1 MEVLIKGLEYAV
13 TQDDERRVLRGASI
27 LIKDGVIED
36 VGDVKGPVDEVIDG
50 SGMVAI
56 PGLINTHSHIPMTL
70 LRGVADDMDLF
81 PWLQEKIWPME
92 SHLRP
97 DHIRAGTALGVLEAV
112 RTGTTTI
119 FDMYF
124 FEDVVAEVLS
134 DLGMRGVLSEAIID
148 FGTPEC
154 KDVDECMALAD
165 QFIRKWRDH
174 PLIEPGYGPHAPY
187 TVSPER
193 MREISE
199 KAEENGSTIQIH
211 LAETE
216 REVSDIKEKYGKG
229 AIELAHESGILGDRT
244 VAAHVVWPSQRE
256 IALLRE
262 TSTLVS
268 HNPVSNLK
276 LASGISPV
284 PDLVEKGVR
293 VSLGTDGPASNNTLD
308 MFETMKVTAL
318 IHKVSR
324 KDPKA
329 IPAQMALDMATRIPG
344 DFLRWRIG
352 RICKGYRG
360 DIVLLNVK
368 VPWWVPLHSVVSHLV
383 YSARSTDVE
392 YVLIEGEV
400 ILKNGKFT
408 KRDEEDIF
416 AEAERASL
424 DLLEKS
430 GVKSLLKGV
439 E

>member
-1 MEVLIKGLEYAV
+1 MEVLIKGLDYVV

-27 LIKDGVIED
+27 LIKDGEIEE
-36 VGDVKGPVDEVIDG
+36 VGHVGGPADEVIDG
-50 SGMVAI
+50 RGMIAI

-97 DHIRAGTALGVLEAV
+97 DHIRAGTTLGVLEAV

-134 DLGMRGVLSEAIID
+134 RLGMRGVLSEAIID

-154 KDVDECMALAD
+154 KEVDECMALAD
-165 QFIRKWRDH
+165 RLVRKWRDH

-187 TVSPER
+187 TVSPEN
-193 MREISE
+193 MEEISNRAKE
-199 KAEENGSTIQIH
+199 SGSVIQIH

-216 REVSDIKEKYGKG
+216 KEVAEVRDKYGKG
-229 AIELAHESGILGDRT
+229 PIELAHESGVLGSRT
-244 VAAHVVWPSQRE
+244 VAAHVVWPSRE
-256 IALLRE
+256 EISLLRE

-284 PDLVEKGVR
+284 PELVSGGVR

-324 KDPKA
+324 RDPKA
-329 IPAQMALDMATRIPG
+329 VPAQMALDMATRIPG
-344 DFLRWRIG
+344 DFVRWKVG
-352 RICKGYRG
+352 RICEGYRG
-360 DIVLLNVK
+360 DIVLLNVR

-383 YSARSTDVE
+383 YSARSTDVR
-392 YVLIEGEV
+392 YVLIDGEV
-400 ILKNGKFT
+400 ILEDGRFT
-408 KRDEEDIF
+408 KGDEEEVF
-416 AEAERASL
+416 AEAEKASL

-430 GVKSLLKGV
+430 GVGSLLKGV
-439 E
+439 N

>member
-1 MEVLIKGLEYAV
+1 MEVLIKGLDYVV

-27 LIKDGVIED
+27 LIKDGEIEE
-36 VGDVKGPVDEVIDG
+36 VGHVGGPADEVIDG
-50 SGMVAI
+50 RGMIAI

-97 DHIRAGTALGVLEAV
+97 DHIRAGTTLGVLEAV

-134 DLGMRGVLSEAIID
+134 RLGMRGVLSEAIID

-154 KDVDECMALAD
+154 KEVDECMALAD
-165 QFIRKWRDH
+165 RLVRKWRDH

-187 TVSPER
+187 TVSPEN
-193 MREISE
+193 MEEISNRAKE
-199 KAEENGSTIQIH
+199 SGSVIQIH

-216 REVSDIKEKYGKG
+216 KEVAEVRDKYGKG
-229 AIELAHESGILGDRT
+229 PIELAHESGVLGSRT
-244 VAAHVVWPSQRE
+244 VAAHVVWPSRE
-256 IALLRE
+256 EISLLRE

-284 PDLVEKGVR
+284 PELVSGGVR

-324 KDPKA
+324 RDPKA
-329 IPAQMALDMATRIPG
+329 VPAQMALDMATRIPG
-344 DFLRWRIG
+344 DFVRWKVG
-352 RICKGYRG
+352 RICEGYRG
-360 DIVLLNVK
+360 DIVLLNVR

-383 YSARSTDVE
+383 YSARSTDVR
-392 YVLIEGEV
+392 YVLIDGEV
-400 ILKNGKFT
+400 ILEDGRFIKG
-408 KRDEEDIF
+408 DEEEIF
-416 AEAERASL
+416 AEAEKASL

-430 GVKSLLKGV
+430 GVGSLLKGV
-439 E
+439 N

>member
-1 MEVLIKGLEYAV
+1 MEVLIKGLDYVV

-27 LIKDGVIED
+27 LIKDGEIEE
-36 VGDVKGPVDEVIDG
+36 VGHVGGPADEVIDG
-50 SGMVAI
+50 RGMIAI

-97 DHIRAGTALGVLEAV
+97 DHIRAGTTLGVLEAV

-134 DLGMRGVLSEAIID
+134 RLGMRGVLSEAIID

-154 KDVDECMALAD
+154 KEVDECMALAD
-165 QFIRKWRDH
+165 RLVRKWRDH

-187 TVSPER
+187 TVSPEN
-193 MREISE
+193 MEEISNRAKE
-199 KAEENGSTIQIH
+199 SGSVIQIH

-216 REVSDIKEKYGKG
+216 KEVAEVRDKYGKG
-229 AIELAHESGILGDRT
+229 PIELAHESGVLGSRT
-244 VAAHVVWPSQRE
+244 VAAHVVWPSRE
-256 IALLRE
+256 EISLLRE

-284 PDLVEKGVR
+284 PELVGGGVR

-324 KDPKA
+324 RDPKA
-329 IPAQMALDMATRIPG
+329 VPAQMALDMATRIPG
-344 DFLRWRIG
+344 DFVRWKVG
-352 RICKGYRG
+352 RICEGYRG
-360 DIVLLNVK
+360 DIVLLNVR

-383 YSARSTDVE
+383 YSARSTDVR
-392 YVLIEGEV
+392 YVLIDGEV
-400 ILKNGKFT
+400 ILEDGRFIKG
-408 KRDEEDIF
+408 DEEEIF
-416 AEAERASL
+416 AEAEKASL

-430 GVKSLLKGV
+430 GVGSLLKGV
-439 E
+439 N

>member
-1 MEVLIKGLEYAV
+1 LEVLIKGLKYVV
-13 TQDDERRVLRGASI
+13 TQDDERRILRGASI
-27 LIKDGVIED
+27 LIKDGMIEE
-36 VGDVKGPVDEVIDG
+36 VGDVKGPVDDVING
-50 SGMVAI
+50 SDMVAI

-124 FEDVVAEVLS
+124 YEDVIAEVLS
-134 DLGMRGVLSEAIID
+134 NLGMRGVLSEAIID

-154 KDVDECMALAD
+154 KDVDECMVLAD
-165 QFIRKWRDH
+165 QFVQRWRDH

-187 TVSPER
+187 TVSPDR

-199 KAEENGSTIQIH
+199 KARDSGSIIQIH

-216 REVSDIKEKYGKG
+216 KEVSDIKERFGKG
-229 AIELAHESGILGDRT
+229 AIELASESGILGNRT
-244 VAAHVVWPSQRE
+244 VAAHVVWPDQRE
-256 IALLRE
+256 IALLAE

-284 PDLVEKGVR
+284 PELTRNGVK

-308 MFETMKVTAL
+308 MFETMKVAAL
-318 IHKVSR
+318 IHKVSEG
-324 KDPKA
+324 DPKA
-329 IPAQMALDMATRIPG
+329 MPAQMVLDMATRIPG
-344 DFLRWRIG
+344 DFLRWKIG

-360 DIVLLNVK
+360 DIVLLDVK
-368 VPWWVPLHSVVSHLV
+368 VPWWVPLHSVVSHLI
-383 YSARSTDVE
+383 YSARSTDVR
-392 YVLIEGEV
+392 YVFINGEMV
-400 ILKNGKFT
+400 LENGKFA
-408 KRDEEDIF
+408 KEDEETIF
-416 AEAERASL
+416 TEAEKSSL

-430 GVKSLLKGV
+430 GVESLLKGMD
-439 E
+439 

>member
-1 MEVLIKGLEYAV
+1 MEVLIKGLDYVV

-27 LIKDGVIED
+27 LIKDGEIEE
-36 VGDVKGPVDEVIDG
+36 VGHVGGPADEVIDG
-50 SGMVAI
+50 RGMIAI

-97 DHIRAGTALGVLEAV
+97 DHIRAGTTLGVLEAV

-134 DLGMRGVLSEAIID
+134 RLGMRGVLSEAIID

-154 KDVDECMALAD
+154 KEVDECMALAD
-165 QFIRKWRDH
+165 RLVRKWRDH

-187 TVSPER
+187 TVSPEN
-193 MREISE
+193 MEEISNRAKE
-199 KAEENGSTIQIH
+199 SGSVIQIH

-216 REVSDIKEKYGKG
+216 KEVAEVRDRYGKG
-229 AIELAHESGILGDRT
+229 PIELAHESGVLGSRT
-244 VAAHVVWPSQRE
+244 VAAHVVWPSRE
-256 IALLRE
+256 EISLLRE

-284 PDLVEKGVR
+284 PELVSGGVR

-324 KDPKA
+324 RDPKA
-329 IPAQMALDMATRIPG
+329 VPAQMALDMATRIPG
-344 DFLRWRIG
+344 DFVRWKVG
-352 RICKGYRG
+352 RICEGYRG
-360 DIVLLNVK
+360 DIVLLNVR

-383 YSARSTDVE
+383 YSARSTDVR
-392 YVLIEGEV
+392 YVLIDGEV
-400 ILKNGKFT
+400 ILEDGRFIKG
-408 KRDEEDIF
+408 DEEEIF
-416 AEAERASL
+416 AEAEKASL

-430 GVKSLLKGV
+430 GVGSLLKGV
-439 E
+439 N

>member
-1 MEVLIKGLEYAV
+1 MEVLIKGLDYVV

-27 LIKDGVIED
+27 LIKDGEIEE
-36 VGDVKGPVDEVIDG
+36 VGHVGGPADEVIDG
-50 SGMVAI
+50 RGMIAI

-97 DHIRAGTALGVLEAV
+97 DHIRAGTTLGVLEAV

-134 DLGMRGVLSEAIID
+134 RLGMRGVLSEAIID

-154 KDVDECMALAD
+154 KEVDECMVLAD
-165 QFIRKWRDH
+165 RLVRKWRDH

-187 TVSPER
+187 TVSPEN
-193 MREISE
+193 MEEISNRAKE
-199 KAEENGSTIQIH
+199 SGSVIQIH

-216 REVSDIKEKYGKG
+216 KEVAEVRDKYGKG
-229 AIELAHESGILGDRT
+229 PIELAHESGVLGSRT
-244 VAAHVVWPSQRE
+244 VAAHVVWPSRE
-256 IALLRE
+256 EISLLRE

-284 PDLVEKGVR
+284 PELVSGGVR

-324 KDPKA
+324 RDPKA
-329 IPAQMALDMATRIPG
+329 VPAQMALDMATRIPG
-344 DFLRWRIG
+344 DFVRWKVG
-352 RICKGYRG
+352 RICEGYRG
-360 DIVLLNVK
+360 DIVLLNVR

-383 YSARSTDVE
+383 YSARSTDVR
-392 YVLIEGEV
+392 YVLIDGEV
-400 ILKNGKFT
+400 ILEDGRFIKG
-408 KRDEEDIF
+408 DEEEIF
-416 AEAERASL
+416 AEAEKASL

-430 GVKSLLKGV
+430 GVGSLLKGV
-439 E
+439 N

>member
-1 MEVLIKGLEYAV
+1 MEVLVKGLDYVV
-13 TQDDERRVLRGASI
+13 TQDNERRVLRGASI
-27 LIKDGVIED
+27 LIKDGEIEE
-36 VGDVKGPVDEVIDG
+36 VGHVEGPADEVIEG
-50 SGMVAI
+50 RGMIAI

-97 DHIRAGTALGVLEAV
+97 DHIRAGTTLGVLEAV

-134 DLGMRGVLSEAIID
+134 RLGMRGVLSEAIID

-154 KDVDECMALAD
+154 KEVSECMTLAD
-165 QFIRKWRDH
+165 RLVRKWRDH

-187 TVSPER
+187 TVSPEN
-193 MREISE
+193 MEEISN
-199 KAEENGSTIQIH
+199 KAKESGSVIQIH

-216 REVSDIKEKYGKG
+216 KEVAEVRDRYGKG
-229 AIELAHESGILGDRT
+229 PIELAHESGVLGSRT
-244 VAAHVVWPSQRE
+244 IAAHVVWPSRE
-256 IALLRE
+256 EISLLRE

-268 HNPVSNLK
+268 HNPISNLK

-284 PDLVEKGVR
+284 PELVSGGVR

-324 KDPKA
+324 RDPKA
-329 IPAQMALDMATRIPG
+329 VPAQMALDMATRIPG
-344 DFLRWRIG
+344 DFVRWKVG
-352 RICKGYRG
+352 RICEGYRG
-360 DIVLLNVK
+360 DIVLLNVR

-383 YSARSTDVE
+383 YSARSTDVR
-392 YVLIEGEV
+392 YVLVDGEV
-400 ILKNGKFT
+400 ILEDGRFT
-408 KRDEEDIF
+408 RGDEEEIF
-416 AEAERASL
+416 AEAEKASL

-430 GVKSLLKGV
+430 GVESLLKGV
-439 E
+439 N